1 MPKTRKVAIWDA
13 PIRLFHWCLVLLIL
27 ACWITE
33 SLGWMP
39 LHFLC
44 GEAVLALILF
54 RVVWGFVGSDTA
66 RFGFFLRSP
75 AEALRHLAHLPR
87 REPDT
92 EVGHNAAG
100 GWMVLGLLGLLLVQ
114 TLTGLFS
121 NDDDSFTEG
130 PLKHMIGKELSDRIS
145 SVHELTFTLIEIAV
159 ALHVLAIVVYLVLKG
174 HILVRPMILGTKELP
189 DTISAPRLVSPLAAA
204 AILLVCAAI
213 VAAAVRLL

>member
-1 MPKTRKVAIWDA
+1 MPSSRKVAIWDA
-13 PIRLFHWCLVLLIL
+13 PIRLFHWCLVLLIA
-27 ACWITE
+27 ACWLTE

-114 TLTGLFS
+114 TGTGLFS

-130 PLKHMIGKELSDRIS
+130 PLRHSVSKELSDRIS
-145 SVHELTFTLIEIAV
+145 DVHEWTFTLIEIAV
-159 ALHVLAIVVYLVLKG
+159 VLHVLAIVVYLVLKG
-174 HILVRPMILGTKELP
+174 HNLVRPMIFGTKDLP
-189 DTISAPRLVSPLAAA
+189 DTIPAPRLVSPMAAA

-213 VAAAVRLL
+213 VAAAVRWL